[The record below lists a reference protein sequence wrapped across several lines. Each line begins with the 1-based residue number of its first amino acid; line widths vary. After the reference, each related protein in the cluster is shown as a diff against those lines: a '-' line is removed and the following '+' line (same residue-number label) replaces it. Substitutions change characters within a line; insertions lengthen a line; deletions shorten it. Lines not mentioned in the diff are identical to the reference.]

1 MSSDKNFDFDAAIKA
16 ALDQKFDLGPRKA
29 ELLKVEPRKI
39 EPPKSELPAPA
50 REKPKPE
57 PAIASRIE
65 PRLGPAVTPPSVAP
79 VREAVAAPVIP
90 PPRREET
97 PPPSARE
104 EISVPPPSPPAA
116 IPVAASASMPSPAPK
131 PTPDIAAPAGRRH
144 VWLCADDYGISPAV
158 NEGIRELILR
168 GRLNAT
174 SVMVVA
180 PSFGRSEALPLSI
193 MRTGSQKAAIG
204 LHLTLT
210 APFAPLSS
218 GYGPTQRGGF
228 LPLRATLIAAMLGR
242 LRPEKI
248 AVEVGAQIKAF
259 TAAFGVPPDFIDGH
273 QHVQVFPQIREAV
286 VGAVKYSAPDAWLR
300 QCGGSGSL
308 LTDRKGWLINRFSRR
323 LRLRAAKAGLKTN
336 PAFAGTYNFRRKA
349 DYNTLFRRFLRN
361 MAADGVVMCHPGHV
375 DEELRRLDPLTDMR
389 EKEYAYLAGEEFG
402 ALLNELKVSLD

>member
-1 MSSDKNFDFDAAIKA
+1 MSSDKSFDFDAAIKA

-29 ELLKVEPRKI
+29 EPRKVEP
-39 EPPKSELPAPA
+39 PMPA
-50 REKPKPE
+50 RELPE
-57 PAIASRIE
+57 PKIGPTIASRIE
-65 PRLGPAVTPPSVAP
+65 PVLPPLNMPSAREPVAE
-79 VREAVAAPVIP
+79 REAAAAPVIP
-90 PPRREET
+90 PPRREE
-97 PPPSARE
+97 
-104 EISVPPPSPPAA
+104 ISPPPSPRYEEISPPPAA
-116 IPVAASASMPSPAPK
+116 VAVPSSAPAPVSA
-131 PTPDIAAPAGRRH
+131 PDIAAAPAARRH

-193 MRTGSQKAAIG
+193 MRSGSQKAAIG

-228 LPLRATLIAAMLGR
+228 LPLRATLISAMLGR

-259 TAAFGVPPDFIDGH
+259 IAAFGVPPDFIDGH

-323 LRLRAAKAGLKTN
+323 LRERARKAGLKTN
-336 PAFAGTYNFRRKA
+336 PAFAGTYNFRRSA
-349 DYNTLFRRFLRN
+349 DYNALFRRFLRN
-361 MAADGVVMCHPGHV
+361 LPADGVVMCHPGHV
-375 DEELRRLDPLTDMR
+375 DDELKRLDPLTDVR
-389 EKEYAYLAGEEFG
+389 EKEYAYLAGEEFA
-402 ALLNELKVSLD
+402 ALLNELKISLD